1 MLNCIRT
8 VIREFHWSPD
18 YVAGLF
24 LDEADEFGLLFWYED
39 IREMNKP
46 QPQT

>member
-1 MLNCIRT
+1 MLNSVRT
-8 VIREFHWSPD
+8 VVREFHWSPD

-39 IREMNKP
+39 IKEMYKTKTEN
-46 QPQT
+46 